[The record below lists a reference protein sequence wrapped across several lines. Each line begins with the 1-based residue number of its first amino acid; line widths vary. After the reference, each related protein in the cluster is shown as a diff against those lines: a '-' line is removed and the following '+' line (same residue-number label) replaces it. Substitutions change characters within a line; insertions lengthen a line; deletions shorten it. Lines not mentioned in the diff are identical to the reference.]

1 MVSLDWSFRNKLL
14 GVLALFAAV
23 LVLLVLPV
31 VNTASI
37 RSSLYRPAHKLFFWL
52 LVADYLILGYLGQ
65 QVPESPFIEI
75 GQVASVFYFSYF
87 LIIIPVLGFFEKSL
101 CLRVY

>member
-1 MVSLDWSFRNKLL
+1 
-14 GVLALFAAV
+14 
-23 LVLLVLPV
+23 
-31 VNTASI
+31 
-37 RSSLYRPAHKLFFWL
+37 L

>member
-37 RSSLYRPAHKLFFWL
+37 RSSLYRPAHKLFF
-52 LVADYLILGYLGQ
+52 
-65 QVPESPFIEI
+65 
-75 GQVASVFYFSYF
+75 
-87 LIIIPVLGFFEKSL
+87 
-101 CLRVY
+101 